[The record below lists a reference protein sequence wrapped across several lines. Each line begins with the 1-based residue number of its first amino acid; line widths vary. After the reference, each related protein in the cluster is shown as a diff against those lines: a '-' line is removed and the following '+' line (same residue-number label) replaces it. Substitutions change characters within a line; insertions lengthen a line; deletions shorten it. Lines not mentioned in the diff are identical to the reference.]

1 LTDSE
6 QSENIGEILLREGT
20 MAVRVGI
27 NGFGRIGRNLL
38 RACLKEPGL
47 DFIAIND
54 ITDAA
59 TLAHLLRYDSV
70 HGRLGA
76 EVRAEKD
83 ALMVN
88 GKKIQVLQERD
99 PGKLPWK
106 TLGVDLA
113 LECSGLFTD
122 RDKAALHLTAGA
134 KKVLISA
141 PAKGAD
147 ITVCYGVNHT
157 AYDPAKHHLISNA
170 SCTTNCLAP
179 VAKVLHE
186 TFGIKRGLM
195 TTVHAYTNDQRIL
208 DLPHSDIRRARA
220 AALSMIP
227 TTTGAARAVGEV
239 LPQLKGKLD
248 GIAVRVPTANVSLVD
263 LVAELEK
270 PATEAAV
277 NNAMHA
283 AADGP
288 LKGVLHYCEE
298 ELVSVDF
305 NGSPYSSI
313 FDSPLTKVMEQNFVK
328 VFSWYDNEWGFSNRM
343 RDVALYIGQ
352 KIG

>member
-1 LTDSE
+1 
-6 QSENIGEILLREGT
+6 

-38 RACLKEPGL
+38 RACLNEPGL
-47 DFIAIND
+47 DFVAIND

-59 TLAHLLRYDSV
+59 TLGHLLRYDSI
-70 HGRLGA
+70 HGRLAA
-76 EVRAEKD
+76 EVQVEKD
-83 ALMVN
+83 ALVVN
-88 GKKIQVLQERD
+88 GKKIRILQERD

-122 RDKAALHLTAGA
+122 RDKAALHLAAGA
-134 KKVLISA
+134 KKVIISA

-147 ITVCYGVNHT
+147 LTLCYGVNHT
-157 AYDPAKHHLISNA
+157 TYDPAKHSLISNA

-208 DLPHSDIRRARA
+208 DLPHSDLRRARA
-220 AALSMIP
+220 AALSLIP

-248 GIAVRVPTANVSLVD
+248 GMAVRVPTANVSLVD

-270 PATEAAV
+270 PATEAAI
-277 NNAMHA
+277 NAAMRA
-283 AADGP
+283 AANGP
-288 LKGVLHYCEE
+288 LKGVLQYCEE

-305 NGSPYSSI
+305 NGNPHSSI
-313 FDSPLTKVMEQNFVK
+313 FDAALTKVMDNNFVK
-328 VFSWYDNEWGFSNRM
+328 VLSWYDNEWGFSNRM
-343 RDVALYIGQ
+343 RDVTLHVGQ
-352 KIG
+352 RLG

>member
-1 LTDSE
+1 
-6 QSENIGEILLREGT
+6 

-38 RACLKEPGL
+38 RACLNESGL
-47 DFIAIND
+47 DFVAIND

-70 HGRLGA
+70 HGRLAA
-76 EVRAEKD
+76 EVKAEKD
-83 ALMVN
+83 ALIVN

-106 TLGVDLA
+106 SLGVDLA

-122 RDKAALHLTAGA
+122 RDKAALHLSAGA

-147 ITVCYGVNHT
+147 LTVCYGVNHT
-157 AYDPAKHHLISNA
+157 SYDAAKHTILSNA

-195 TTVHAYTNDQRIL
+195 TTIHAYTNDQRIL
-208 DLPHSDIRRARA
+208 DLPHSDMRRARA
-220 AALSMIP
+220 AAMSMIP

-248 GIAVRVPTANVSLVD
+248 GLAVRVPTSNVSVVD

-270 PATEAAV
+270 PATEATL
-277 NNAMHA
+277 NEAMRA
-283 AADGP
+283 AAAGP
-288 LKGVLHYCEE
+288 LKGVLYYCDE

-313 FDSPLTKVMEQNFVK
+313 FDSALTKVMDKNFVK
-328 VFSWYDNEWGFSNRM
+328 IFSWYDNEWGFSNRM
-343 RDVALYIGQ
+343 RDVALYIG
-352 KIG
+352 GRLS